1 MPYQG
6 SKSAVAD
13 NIIEFLPCG
22 KRFVDLFGG
31 GAAMSHCAVLSGK
44 YDSVY
49 YNELNPLLCDL
60 LKRAIDGE
68 FNYSRF
74 KPEFISREEFH
85 ERKDVDGYVRYVW
98 SFGNKGDGYLF
109 GSDIEPLKH
118 SMHNFVVFGIK
129 DNFIKSNFDDID
141 KFIVDKDIHDRR
153 IAVKKYLRLKQKTIR
168 SLIDEQ
174 QNEATERLQQL
185 ERLQRLQ
192 QLEQLQRLQQ
202 LEQLEQLEINCG
214 SYLDYEYQ
222 DGDVVY
228 CDPPYEGTEGYNQTK
243 FNHKEFY
250 DWVAT
255 RPYQVFFSS
264 YEISDKRF
272 SRIWQKEKQNIMNG
286 GSGQFTV
293 TEYIYTNKTIQHNTE
308 NPLSIFQ
315 SVLYG

>member
-1 MPYQG
+1 MGKYGMPYRG
-6 SKSAVAD
+6 SKSTIAES
-13 NIIEFLPCG
+13 IIELLPSG

-49 YNELNPLLCDL
+49 YNELNPLLCNL

-85 ERKDVDGYVRYVW
+85 KRKDVDGYVRYVW
-98 SFGNKGDGYLF
+98 SFGNNGQSYMF
-109 GSDIEPLKH
+109 GADVEPIKR
-118 SMHNFVVFGIK
+118 SIHNFTVFGIK
-129 DNFIKSNFDDID
+129 DDFAKANFDDID
-141 KFIVDKDIHDRR
+141 SWVTDTDIHSRR
-153 IAVKKYLRLKQKTIR
+153 LAVKRYTRMKKKDLKAYRNQ
-168 SLIDEQ
+168 
-174 QNEATERLQQL
+174 QQL
-185 ERLQRLQ
+185 QVIERMQ
-192 QLEQLQRLQQ
+192 QLEQLQR
-202 LEQLEQLEINCG
+202 LEQLEINCG

-228 CDPPYEGTEGYNQTK
+228 CDPPYEGTEGYSQTQ

-250 DWVAT
+250 DWVAS

-264 YEISDKRF
+264 YEISDNRF
-272 SRIWQKEKQNIMNG
+272 KRIWQKEKQNLMNG
-286 GSGQFTV
+286 GDGQFTV
-293 TEYIYTNKTIQHNTE
+293 NEYIYTNKTIQQSAE

>member
-1 MPYQG
+1 MGKYGIPYQG
-6 SKSAVAD
+6 SKSAIAES
-13 NIIEFLPCG
+13 IIEFLPSG

-49 YNELNPLLCDL
+49 YNELNPLLCNL

-85 ERKDVDGYVRYVW
+85 KHKDKDGYVKYIW
-98 SFGNKGDGYLF
+98 SFGNNGDSYLF
-109 GSDIEPLKH
+109 GTDIEPLKR

-129 DNFIKSNFDDID
+129 DNFINSNFDDID
-141 KFIVDKDIHDRR
+141 KFVVDKDIHDRR
-153 IAVKKYLRLKQKTIR
+153 LAVKKYLRAKQKTIR
-168 SLIDEQ
+168 ALSDEQ

-185 ERLQRLQ
+185 ERLE
-192 QLEQLQRLQQ
+192 QLERLQQ

-228 CDPPYEGTEGYNQTK
+228 CDPPYEGTEGYSQTQ

-250 DWVAT
+250 DWVAS

-264 YEISDKRF
+264 YEISDNRF
-272 SRIWQKEKQNIMNG
+272 KQIWQKEKQNLMNG
-286 GSGQFTV
+286 GDGQFTV
-293 TEYIYTNKTIQHNTE
+293 NEYIYTNKTIQQSAE